1 MIGFYFFLLF
11 DWLVMKLSHS
21 MRKKFFFS
29 VAMLVHKLAKE
40 RNRIIQ
46 ANLNF
51 AFGDELSLHE
61 KKEIE
66 EYCYKNLALNLLQV
80 MENKRNT
87 TKGLSKQ
94 ITFENREMVD
104 LYLSQNRPIIF
115 ISAHHGNWEIGAA
128 SLAALITPITSIYK
142 GLDNNAFNPY
152 LLEARTRHRLNLV
165 EKNGA
170 IKHLARALKNGE
182 CVSLLIDQS
191 SNVKSGVK
199 VNFFNHPT
207 YHTSAAAQLSR
218 KYNAPII
225 ALYIDTN
232 DEKNYTI
239 RFVEPIEVTGD
250 DEQAIIDATQRQVD
264 DLEKVIRDNPKFWFW
279 CHKRWKSEF
288 NEIYAG

>member
-1 MIGFYFFLLF
+1 MLGFRFFLLF
-11 DWLVMKLSHS
+11 DWIVMKLPRSW
-21 MRKKFFFS
+21 RKKLFFA
-29 VAMLVHKLAKE
+29 VASIAHKLAKK

-46 ANLNF
+46 ANLDFSFQETLGN
-51 AFGDELSLHE
+51 AE

-66 EYCYKNLALNLLQV
+66 RYCYRNLALNLLQV
-80 MENKRNT
+80 MENKRN
-87 TKGLSKQ
+87 KSEDLAKQ
-94 ITFENREMVD
+94 VTFENREMVD
-104 LYLSQNRPIIF
+104 MYLSQNRPIIF

-142 GLDNNAFNPY
+142 GLDNDAFNPY
-152 LLEARTRHRLNLV
+152 LLEARSRHRLNLV

-170 IKHLARALKNGE
+170 IKHLARALKNNQ

-191 SNVKSGVK
+191 SNAKSGVK

-218 KYNAPII
+218 KYDAPII
-225 ALYIDTN
+225 GLYIYTD
-232 DEKNYTI
+232 DEENYVI
-239 RFVEPIEVTGD
+239 RFMEPIEVQGE
-250 DEQAIIDATQRQVD
+250 DEASILDATQRQVD
-264 DLEKVIRDNPKFWFW
+264 DLEKVIREHPKYWFW

>member
-1 MIGFYFFLLF
+1 MMGFRLFLIF
-11 DWLVMKLSHS
+11 DYLVMKLSRKT
-21 MRKKFFFS
+21 RKKLFFI
-29 VAMLVHKLAKE
+29 LASLAHRLAYK

-46 ANLNF
+46 ANLDF
-51 AFGDELSLHE
+51 AFHDALSPIE
-61 KKEIE
+61 KREIE
-66 EYCYKNLALNLLQV
+66 RYCYQNLALNLLQV
-80 MENKRNT
+80 MENRRNT
-87 TKGLSKQ
+87 ADDLKTHV
-94 ITFENREMVD
+94 TFENRAMVD

-128 SLAALITPITSIYK
+128 SLAALVTPITSIYK
-142 GLDNNAFNPY
+142 GLDNDAFNPY

-170 IKHLARALKNGE
+170 IKHLARALKNNQ

-191 SNVKSGVK
+191 SNAKSGVS

-218 KYNAPII
+218 KYNAPIV

-232 DEKNYTI
+232 DEENYTI
-239 RFVEPIEVTGD
+239 RFIEPIEVMGD
-250 DEQAIIDATQRQVD
+250 DEEAIIDATQRQVN
-264 DLEKVIRDNPKFWFW
+264 DLEKVIRRDPKFWFW

>member
-1 MIGFYFFLLF
+1 MLGFRFFLLL
-11 DWLVMKLSHS
+11 DWLVMK
-21 MRKKFFFS
+21 MPRTVRKNLFFILAS
-29 VAMLVHKLAKE
+29 LAHKLAGK

-51 AFGDELSLHE
+51 AFGDSLSTD
-61 KKEIE
+61 KKKKIE
-66 EYCYKNLALNLLQV
+66 HYCYKNLALNLLQV

-87 TKGLSKQ
+87 AHDLAKQ
-94 ITFENREMVD
+94 VAFENRGMVD
-104 LYLSQNRPIIF
+104 LYLSQNRPLIF

-142 GLDNNAFNPY
+142 GLDNDAFNPY

-170 IKHLARALKNGE
+170 IKHLARALKNNQ

-191 SNVKSGVK
+191 SNAKSGVK
-199 VNFFNHPT
+199 VDFFNHPT

-225 ALYIDTN
+225 GLYIYTD
-232 DEKNYTI
+232 DEENYTI
-239 RFVEPIEVTGD
+239 RFMEPIEVQGE
-250 DEQAIIDATQRQVD
+250 DEQSILDATQRQVD
-264 DLEKVIRDNPKFWFW
+264 DLEKVIREHPKFWFW

-288 NEIYAG
+288 NEIYTG